1 MVFKAYD
8 IRGKYKEQ
16 IDYEFAYS
24 LGVSLGEKYKNVLVG
39 NDVRI
44 GSKELVKP
52 FIWGLLDMGS
62 KVYYAGTISTPK
74 MYYGTKGGG
83 YDLGVILTASHN
95 PKEYTGFK
103 VCDNNVVPLS
113 PIEDIKPNFSRLEM
127 QHTKIEEI
135 KNTKIL
141 DIPDINFDPIEDY
154 EDYHVKKFKNSFSGE
169 ELNNLSIAVDFA
181 NGATTLAEKN
191 IITRLFGNY
200 NFINECPDGNFPAH
214 EPDTLKEEC
223 LEQIKDTTE
232 ITGSNI
238 GLIFDGD
245 GDRLGLIDEEGNTL
259 KGDIITAIIAE
270 QIIKDINLKKI
281 DYPECEYECECT
293 CHPIN
298 KSEDTKDINDTKDT
312 KDTNNIN
319 NINNTDDMAKK
330 IVCYTTKLTKDGK
343 PCINTPKIV
352 YDLRCSNIVPE
363 LVKKHDAEAIK
374 TRVGHYF
381 IKKLMHEI
389 DADFAGEFSNHFYFK
404 EIGYFESPLLALKY
418 VVEAMT
424 DNNMKLSELAKQ
436 YEVYYH
442 SGEIN
447 FKLIDKIAQ
456 EKTIETIKDHFKDCK
471 IETIDGISI
480 YCNDWWFNLRASN
493 TEPLLRLNLEAKS
506 KKQMNDKVNYLKS
519 LII

>member
-16 IDYEFAYS
+16 LDYEFAYS
-24 LGVSLGEKYKNVLVG
+24 LGVSLGETYKNVLVG

-44 GSKELVKP
+44 GSEELVKP

-103 VCDNNVVPLS
+103 VCDKNVVPLS
-113 PIEDIKPNFSRLEM
+113 PVEDIKPNFSRLEI

-135 KNTKIL
+135 QNTKIL
-141 DIPDINFDPIEDY
+141 DIPDINFDPIDDY
-154 EDYHVKKFKNSFSGE
+154 EEYFIKKFKNSFSDE
-169 ELNNLSIAVDFA
+169 ELDKISICVDFA
-181 NGATTLAEKN
+181 NGATTMAEKN
-191 IITRLFGNY
+191 VIMKLFKNY
-200 NFINECPDGNFPAH
+200 NFINECPDGTFPAH

-223 LEQIKDTTE
+223 LQQIKDTTV
-232 ITGSNI
+232 ITGAKI

-245 GDRLGLIDEEGNTL
+245 GDRLGLIDETGNPL
-259 KGDIITAIIAE
+259 KGDIITAIIAD
-270 QIIKDINLKKI
+270 QIMKDIELKKI
-281 DYPECEYECECT
+281 DYPNCEYECECI
-293 CHPIN
+293 CHPIKKKKEMN
-298 KSEDTKDINDTKDT
+298 GTNDKNDKNDKDSEE
-312 KDTNNIN
+312 
-319 NINNTDDMAKK
+319 
-330 IVCYTTKLTKDGK
+330 IVTHTTKLTKDGK
-343 PCINTPKIV
+343 PCITTPKIV

-363 LVKKHDAEAIK
+363 LVEKHNANAIK

-418 VVEAMT
+418 ILEAMD
-424 DNNMKLSELAKQ
+424 DNDMKLSELAKQ
-436 YEVYYH
+436 YEIYYH

-447 FKLIDKIAQ
+447 FKLADKDTQ
-456 EKTIETIKDHFKDCK
+456 EKTIETIKNHFKDCK
-471 IETIDGISI
+471 IETIDGISV
-480 YCNDWWFNLRASN
+480 YCGDWWFNLRASN

-506 KKQMNDKVNYLKS
+506 KKEMNDRVDYIKS
-519 LII
+519 LIV